1 MASTRFIGIDASQWE
16 KGADTRFLN
25 EMSNTIHTGNG
36 AISMFSSRMNLDD
49 ATPLRLLVGIPKVD
63 LLPQQKKFTEA
74 FYAYLL
80 NVRKEDMPS
89 IWTGKPN
96 WQPVNPMRRAAPIKE
111 SRLDYDFLMT
121 LGLRQATW
129 ENRVF
134 FSELVRAKRNQATEP
149 ETVRFYLALSMFGFP
164 SPEQFFTAS

>member
-1 MASTRFIGIDASQWE
+1 MASTRFIGINASQWE
-16 KGADTRFLN
+16 AGADTRFLS

-49 ATPLRLLVGIPKVD
+49 ATPLRLLVGIPKAD

-74 FYAYLL
+74 FHAYLF
-80 NVRKEDMPS
+80 NVRKDDMPS

-96 WQPVNPMRRAAPIKE
+96 WQPLNHERRAAPINE
-111 SRLDYDFLMT
+111 SRLDYDFLMS

-129 ENRVF
+129 EKRVLF
-134 FSELVRAKRNQATEP
+134 TDLDRTKRNQSTEP
-149 ETVRFYLALSMFGFP
+149 ETIRLYLAFSMFGFP
-164 SPEQFFTAS
+164 SPEQFFTLR

>member
-1 MASTRFIGIDASQWE
+1 MASTRFIGINASQLE
-16 KGADTRFLN
+16 EGADTRFLS
-25 EMSNTIHTGNG
+25 EMSNTIHTGDG
-36 AISMFSSRMNLDD
+36 AIGMFSQKLKLDD
-49 ATPLRLLVGIPKVD
+49 ATPLRLLVGIPKAD
-63 LLPQQKKFTEA
+63 LSSQQKKFTEA
-74 FYAYLL
+74 FYAYLF
-80 NVRKEDMPS
+80 NVRNDDMPS

-96 WQPVNPMRRAAPIKE
+96 WQPVNPVRRAAPIKE

-121 LGLRQATW
+121 LGLRQVTW